1 MFPFQCS
8 FCGSKEQLRTTADS
22 KNQNRLCLS
31 LAFIAVEICLV
42 FTKPEQI
49 AKRPWGGVRAAGVS
63 SVRSTSAAACCVSE
77 CAVCS
82 FTMLHSQRRCLHP
95 SVSETLQAVKR
106 KTAPPSKQL
115 PLATN
120 PFFWM
125 NESKCNYAVCELYN
139 LTTLFLCL

>member
-1 MFPFQCS
+1 M
-8 FCGSKEQLRTTADS
+8 
-22 KNQNRLCLS
+22 CLS

-63 SVRSTSAAACCVSE
+63 SVHSTSAAACCVSE

-82 FTMLHSQRRCLHP
+82 FTVLHSQRRCLHL
-95 SVSETLQAVKR
+95 SVSETLQAVKC
-106 KTAPPSKQL
+106 KTAPPPPSKQQ

-125 NESKCNYAVCELYN
+125 NEIKCNYAVCELYN
-139 LTTLFLCL
+139 LTTPFLCL